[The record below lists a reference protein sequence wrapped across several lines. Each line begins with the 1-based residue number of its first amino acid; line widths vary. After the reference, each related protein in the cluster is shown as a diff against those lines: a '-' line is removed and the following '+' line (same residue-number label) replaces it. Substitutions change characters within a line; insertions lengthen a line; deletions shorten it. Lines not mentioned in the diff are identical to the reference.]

1 VGAESDAADS
11 GRRLLITTAFS
22 SAMANRGGKGSY
34 PPSKSGASNGRQN
47 NSNDVIHLSDS
58 DSDSDG
64 NNIAQLLI
72 NFFPGNSLFIG
83 LNPFYF
89 QLTLSFL

>member
-34 PPSKSGASNGRQN
+34 PPSKSGDPRSPPFL
-47 NSNDVIHLSDS
+47 LSPLS
-58 DSDSDG
+58 PY
-64 NNIAQLLI
+64 
-72 NFFPGNSLFIG
+72 FFLRRCR
-83 LNPFYF
+83 LNPRPT
-89 QLTLSFL
+89 QHSPDKTRWVSGSSASIE